1 MFNNTNNL
9 TDIINETSLL
19 TNTTVSDSSSGLT
32 TSEKIALGLG
42 IPTLITTIG
51 IFSLIAYQIC
61 IKARRRE
68 RENG

>member
-1 MFNNTNNL
+1 MNDNL
-9 TDIINETSLL
+9 TNITNETSPL
-19 TNTTVSDSSSGLT
+19 TDTTASDSSSGLT

-42 IPTLITTIG
+42 IPTLITTMG
-51 IFSLIAYQIC
+51 IFCLIAYQIC